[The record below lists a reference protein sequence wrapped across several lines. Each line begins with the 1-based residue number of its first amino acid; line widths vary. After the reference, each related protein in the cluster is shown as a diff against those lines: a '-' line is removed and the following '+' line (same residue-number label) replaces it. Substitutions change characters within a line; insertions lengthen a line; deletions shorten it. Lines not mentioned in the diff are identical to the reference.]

1 MVNNNIVLGQ
11 IGEKLAAEFL
21 KKNGYKIFEINYRCR
36 LGQLDIV
43 AKDKE
48 TICFVEVKTRSSLN
62 MGLPQEAISS
72 FKQHKISKVALVY
85 LKSYNLIKNRARFDI
100 VSVILKDNAVNK
112 IELIKDAFPLDA
124 RYTY

>member
-1 MVNNNIVLGQ
+1 MVNNNIALGQ
-11 IGEKLAAEFL
+11 IGEKLAAGFL
-21 KKNGYKIFEINYRCR
+21 KKKGYKIYQTDYRCR

-43 AKDKE
+43 AKDKD

-62 MGLPQEAISS
+62 MGLPQEALTV
-72 FKQHKISKVALVY
+72 FKQHKISKVALAY
-85 LKSYNLIKNRARFDI
+85 LKSYNLTKSRARFDI
-100 VSVILKDNAVNK
+100 VSVILKDNAVDK